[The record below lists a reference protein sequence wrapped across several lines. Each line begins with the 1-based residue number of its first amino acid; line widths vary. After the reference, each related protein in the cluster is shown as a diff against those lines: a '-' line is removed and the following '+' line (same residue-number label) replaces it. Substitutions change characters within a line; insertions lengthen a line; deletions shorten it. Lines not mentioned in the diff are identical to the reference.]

1 MDRVVKASLSIDPI
15 PAACDTAST
24 TPSSSVV
31 PGDTVGRAVRRLA
44 IGGVEPDGMGTS
56 SMHSI
61 RRPPTSGAHR
71 AAESVVE
78 PDSVADDLGWKL
90 KSAVAGR
97 RAHHRPTLPVATAT

>member
-44 IGGVEPDGMGTS
+44 IGGVEPDGMGTWSMALAHSPRASGHSPVKALLGKLRAERCVLRLLS
-56 SMHSI
+56 SLPKRSLL
-61 RRPPTSGAHR
+61 
-71 AAESVVE
+71 AAIPS
-78 PDSVADDLGWKL
+78 
-90 KSAVAGR
+90 
-97 RAHHRPTLPVATAT
+97 

>member
-71 AAESVVE
+71 AEKMGRVASRLAARGES
-78 PDSVADDLGWKL
+78 PSFQG
-90 KSAVAGR
+90 S
-97 RAHHRPTLPVATAT
+97 T